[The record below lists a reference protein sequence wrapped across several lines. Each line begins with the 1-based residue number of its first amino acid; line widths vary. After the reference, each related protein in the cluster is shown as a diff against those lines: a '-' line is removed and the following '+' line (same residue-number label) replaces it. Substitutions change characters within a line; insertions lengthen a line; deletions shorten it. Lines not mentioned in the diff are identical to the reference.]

1 VIKLSVGGLKT
12 AIARGPTS
20 VSVASSEPVFNHY
33 KEGVIND
40 ANACGTKTDHAVTAV
55 GYTSSYYIIKNSWD
69 TWWGDKGYAKIAING
84 DGEGVC
90 GI

>member
-1 VIKLSVGGLKT
+1 MKLSVEGYKT

-20 VSVASSEPVFNHY
+20 VSVTAGNPVFGNY

-40 ANACGTKTDHAVTAV
+40 AKGCGTQTNHAVLAV
-55 GYTSSYYIIKNSWD
+55 GYTSKYYIIKNSWGL
-69 TWWGDKGYAKIAING
+69 TWGEKGFGKIAING